1 MAHTVDAKG
10 LACPEPVIIA
20 KKALEEFGDIIVIVD
35 NRTSVENVSR
45 MGRSRGCG
53 VEVKELAGGVSEIHL
68 VAGTGTARTAIPGA
82 AKALT
87 GPSVFVLSQDRMG
100 RGDDELGYVLIKAF
114 LHTLPEIENLPDTLI
129 MYNTGAKLAAEGSEV
144 LGDLKKIEEMGVEIL
159 VCGTCANYFGLS
171 GKIAVGKISNMYD
184 IAGAMASSG
193 RLVMP

>member
-1 MAHTVDAKG
+1 MAHKIDAKG
-10 LACPEPVIIA
+10 LACPQPVIMA
-20 KKALEEFGDIIVIVD
+20 KKALEDHGDVIIVVD
-35 NRTSVENVSR
+35 NQTAVENVSR
-45 MGRSRGCG
+45 MGKNRGCG
-53 VEVKELAGGVSEIHL
+53 VEVNALPGGASEIHL
-68 VAGTGTARTAIPGA
+68 VAGKDAVQPGPAGA
-82 AKALT
+82 AKVQS

-114 LHTLPEIENLPDTLI
+114 LHTLTEIENLPDTLI

-144 LGDLKKIEEMGVEIL
+144 LDDLKKLEEMGVEIL

-171 GKIAVGKISNMYD
+171 GKIAAGKISNMYD

>member
-1 MAHTVDAKG
+1 MPHKIDAKG
-10 LACPEPVIIA
+10 LACPQPVILA
-20 KKALEEFGDIIVIVD
+20 KKALDEHGDAIILVD
-35 NRTSVENVSR
+35 NQTAVENVTR
-45 MGRSRGCG
+45 MGKSRGYT
-53 VEVKELAGGVSEIHL
+53 VEVKSAPGGAIEIHL
-68 VAGTGTARTAIPGA
+68 SAGADAAQT
-82 AKALT
+82 AKAGNARPQS

-114 LHTLPEIENLPDTLI
+114 LHTLTEIEQLPDTLI

-144 LGDLKKIEEMGVEIL
+144 LEDLKKLEEMGVEIL

-171 GKIAVGKISNMYD
+171 GKIAAGKISNMYD

>member
-1 MAHTVDAKG
+1 MAHTIDAKG
-10 LACPEPVIIA
+10 LACPEPVIMA
-20 KKALEEFGDIIVIVD
+20 KKALEEFDDVIVLVD
-35 NRTSVENVSR
+35 NKTSVENVSR
-45 MGRSRGCG
+45 LGRSRGCA
-53 VEVKELAGGVSEIHL
+53 VEVKEVAGGATEVHL
-68 VAGTGTARTAIPGA
+68 IAGTGAAQTDAPGA
-82 AKALT
+82 ARAQS
-87 GPSVFVLSQDRMG
+87 GPSVFVISQDRMG

-144 LGDLKKIEEMGVEIL
+144 LEDLKKIEEMGVEIL